1 MYNMYDGYLV
11 FRKIKEE
18 TSLKNKLI
26 LSFLLVFSLTFPSLS
41 FADATPGDVIITLG
55 QDLTETQK
63 ETILNEMNAPENP
76 QIVVVTN
83 EEEHQYL
90 GQYIPKA
97 RIGNKALSSASITI
111 GEKGSGLD
119 VTITEHIT
127 LITEEMYANAL
138 ITAGV
143 KDAKIF
149 VTGPGNVSGTAALTG
164 IIKAYEVSSDKAIP
178 EEVKQIANEEMVE
191 TTKLSEKIGAEDA
204 AALMAKIKD
213 EIAKNAPKNDEE
225 LRTIIVNAA
234 NDLGITLTD
243 ADITRL
249 MELFNKLLELNIDWN
264 QVGEQLNLAK
274 EKLTNFLESEEG
286 QSFLDKLKE
295 FFVNLIDA
303 IKGLFK

>member
-1 MYNMYDGYLV
+1 MRYK
-11 FRKIKEE
+11 R
-18 TSLKNKLI
+18 I
-26 LSFLLVFSLTFPSLS
+26 LSFLLLFSLIFPSLS
-41 FADATPGDVIITLG
+41 FADATPGDVILTLG

-63 ETILNEMNAPENP
+63 DAILKEMNAPENP

-83 EEEHQYL
+83 AEEHQYL
-90 GQYIPKA
+90 GNYIPKA

-119 VTITEHIT
+119 VTISKHIT

-143 KDAKIF
+143 KDAKIY
-149 VTGPGNVSGTAALTG
+149 VTGPFDVSGTAALTG
-164 IIKAYEVSSDKAIP
+164 IIKAYEISSDQVIP
-178 EEVKQIANEEMVE
+178 EDVKQIANEEMVE

-243 ADITRL
+243 ADIDRL
-249 MELFNKLLELNIDWN
+249 MDLFKKLMDLNIDWN

-286 QSFLDKLKE
+286 QGFLDKLKE
-295 FFVNLIDA
+295 FFVSLIDA
-303 IKGLFK
+303 IKNLFK

>member
-1 MYNMYDGYLV
+1 MRYR
-11 FRKIKEE
+11 F
-18 TSLKNKLI
+18 I
-26 LSFLLVFSLTFPSLS
+26 LSILLVFSLIFPSLS
-41 FADATPGDVIITLG
+41 FADAAPGDVIITLG
-55 QDLTETQK
+55 EDLTETQK
-63 ETILNEMNAPENP
+63 ETILKEMNAPENP

-83 EEEHQYL
+83 AEEHQYL
-90 GQYIPKA
+90 GSYIPKA

-119 VTITEHIT
+119 VTISKHIT

-143 KDAKIF
+143 KDAKIY
-149 VTGPGNVSGTAALTG
+149 VTGPFDVSGTAALTG
-164 IIKAYEVSSDKAIP
+164 IIKAYEISSDKVIP
-178 EEVKQIANEEMVE
+178 EDVKQIANEEMVE
-191 TTKLSEKIGAEDA
+191 TTKLSEKFGAEDA

-243 ADITRL
+243 ADIDRL
-249 MELFNKLLELNIDWN
+249 MNLFKKLMELNIDWN

-286 QSFLDKLKE
+286 QTFLDKVKE
-295 FFVNLIDA
+295 FFINLIDA
-303 IKGLFK
+303 IKNFFK

>member
-1 MYNMYDGYLV
+1 MRYK
-11 FRKIKEE
+11 R
-18 TSLKNKLI
+18 I
-26 LSFLLVFSLTFPSLS
+26 LSFLLLFSLVFPSLS

-63 ETILNEMNAPENP
+63 EAILKEMNAPENP
-76 QIVVVTN
+76 QTVVVTN
-83 EEEHQYL
+83 AEEHQYL
-90 GQYIPKA
+90 GNYIPKA

-119 VTITEHIT
+119 VTISKHIT

-143 KDAKIF
+143 KDATIY
-149 VTGPGNVSGTAALTG
+149 VTGPFDVSGTAALTG
-164 IIKAYEVSSDKAIP
+164 IIKAYEVSSDQVIP
-178 EEVKQIANEEMVE
+178 EDVKQIANEEMVE
-191 TTKLSEKIGAEDA
+191 TTKLSEKIGADDA

-213 EIAKNAPKNDEE
+213 EIAKNAPKNDQE

-243 ADITRL
+243 ADIDRL
-249 MELFNKLLELNIDWN
+249 MDLFKKLMDLNIDWN

-295 FFVNLIDA
+295 FFVSLIDA
-303 IKGLFK
+303 IKNLFK

>member
-1 MYNMYDGYLV
+1 MRYK
-11 FRKIKEE
+11 R
-18 TSLKNKLI
+18 I
-26 LSFLLVFSLTFPSLS
+26 LTFLLMFSLIFPSLS

-63 ETILNEMNAPENP
+63 EAILKEMNAPENP
-76 QIVVVTN
+76 QTVVVTN
-83 EEEHQYL
+83 AEEHQYL
-90 GQYIPKA
+90 GNYIPKA

-119 VTITEHIT
+119 VTISNHIT

-143 KDAKIF
+143 KDATIY
-149 VTGPGNVSGTAALTG
+149 VTGPFDVSGTAALTG
-164 IIKAYEVSSDKAIP
+164 IIKAYEISSDQVIP
-178 EEVKQIANEEMVE
+178 EDVKQIANEEMVE
-191 TTKLSEKIGAEDA
+191 TTKLSEKIGADDA

-243 ADITRL
+243 ADIDRL
-249 MELFNKLLELNIDWN
+249 MDLFKKLMDLNIDWN

-286 QSFLDKLKE
+286 QSFLNKLKE

-303 IKGLFK
+303 IKNLFK